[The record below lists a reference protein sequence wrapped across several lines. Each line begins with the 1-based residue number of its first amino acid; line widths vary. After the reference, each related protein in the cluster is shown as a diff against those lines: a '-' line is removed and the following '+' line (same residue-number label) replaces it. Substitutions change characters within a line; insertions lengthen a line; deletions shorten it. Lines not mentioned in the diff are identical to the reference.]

1 MSKAILLSTTGAV
14 AALAMLTAGYA
25 AGTRPAADAQPD
37 MMTVAATDT
46 APATLDRAAVEAI
59 VRDYLLK
66 NPELLL
72 EVQDALEAKQKE
84 EQKIAS
90 EGVIKS
96 QKDDIFNSAF
106 DGVVGNPNG
115 KITIVEF
122 YDYNCGFC
130 KRALEDMQALT
141 KDNPDLRFVL
151 KEFPILGPDSHKASV
166 VSQAFHKLM
175 PEKYGEFHTALL
187 GGEGRATEA
196 AAIKVALSLG
206 ADENKLRE
214 AMKDPAINEAFSRTY
229 ELATKLAITGTP
241 SYVIGN
247 EVVFGA
253 LGKDVLAEKIGAA
266 AKPSL

>member
-130 KRALEDMQALT
+130 KRAMEDMQALT
-141 KDNPDLRFVL
+141 KADPDLRFVL
-151 KEFPILGPDSHKASV
+151 KEFPILSPDSHKASI
-166 VSQAFHKLM
+166 VSMAFHKMM

-196 AAIKVALSLG
+196 RAIKIALSLG
-206 ADENKLRE
+206 ADEATLRQHMQDPDIPAALAKTYDLASKL
-214 AMKDPAINEAFSRTY
+214 T
-229 ELATKLAITGTP
+229 ITGTP
-241 SYVIGN
+241 SYVVGD

-253 LGKDVLAEKIGAA
+253 LGEKVLAEKIEA
-266 AKPSL
+266 AKAAL